1 MLEALSSELCVAE
14 RREGSCVA
22 VVGCTVGGGA
32 VPHVSLA
39 FAVRFVIPVCERCRG
54 GIDDDE
60 CDPDCAQPGL
70 AVRVD

>member
-1 MLEALSSELCVAE
+1 MQLLLAAPWEE
-14 RREGSCVA
+14 
-22 VVGCTVGGGA
+22 GA

-39 FAVRFVIPVCERCRG
+39 FVVRFVIPVCERCRG
-54 GIDDDE
+54 GIDDNE